1 MTTPG
6 MSESGPD
13 ATTSIRPARRGAS
26 PVRCAAASGALG
38 ALAAGLV
45 WSFAYATDAASG
57 FVIGGAH
64 AAGGALLGLAIGAAA
79 SRLAPPLWASGLAGW
94 LLGFAVPA
102 AAGSLVP
109 VAAETRAA
117 AGITALLGIVTLAV
131 AIALARLG
139 RVAVGLALAGTGVA
153 AAWLLGQ
160 GVEGRLPAHPVAT
173 VELDPPAAGRLAV
186 IGLDSADWR
195 VIDPLLAAGELPNLA
210 RLVERGRTA
219 ELLSFEPSDSPVVW
233 TTIFSGHHPRDHG
246 IDDWATSHA
255 ANRRRAVLW
264 EMLAGAGG
272 ASVVLNVP
280 GSWPPTDVR
289 GALVSGFPI
298 PSVLLRPDRERVQNV
313 GSIVALAARPGP
325 LRTTVARP
333 DGDGALRA
341 RVSLGQRVPRP
352 RTKALRHFLLEYA
365 STNGL
370 LPTRHVT
377 VDVVVRQRATGAVLD
392 LEIGPQAIA
401 LEPASWTPW
410 LALDTTPESLAIRV
424 RRLDDDALWV
434 TPAFQSPASPVHPFT
449 SSAAVRDAIARQG
462 MYVVEPAGW
471 RAVEDPGV
479 RAALFEHLVG
489 VERQHVRAT
498 LGLLGLVADWRLLA
512 HVVTLPDRVSHA
524 FWRFHEPGAYPPLP
538 PGELAA
544 SRSVVADAYRESD
557 RLLGELIARL
567 DPDTNLLVVSDHGT
581 VAGAPPYGTHRPEG
595 VLIAAGPGIAAGRER
610 LVMSILDV
618 TPVALALLGMPAA
631 EDLPGEVP
639 PGLLAPAADPGTISS
654 YEAGG
659 ARQPAAAE
667 TIDET
672 TREQLRG
679 LGYVE

>member
-1 MTTPG
+1 M
-6 MSESGPD
+6 
-13 ATTSIRPARRGAS
+13 
-26 PVRCAAASGALG
+26 GALV
-38 ALAAGLV
+38 AGLV

-57 FVIGGAH
+57 LVVCGVH
-64 AAGGALLGLAIGAAA
+64 AAGGASIGLAIRAAA
-79 SRLAPPLWASGLAGW
+79 SRLAPPLRASGLAGW
-94 LLGFAVPA
+94 LLGFAAPAAVGFVVPA
-102 AAGSLVP
+102 AAGGR
-109 VAAETRAA
+109 VAALVA
-117 AGITALLGIVTLAV
+117 ALLGIVTLALS
-131 AIALARLG
+131 IAVARLG
-139 RVAVGLALAGTGVA
+139 RAAVGLALAGTGVA

-160 GVEGRLPAHPVAT
+160 RVEGVLPARPVAA
-173 VELDPPAAGRLAV
+173 VEVEPSAAGRLAV

-210 RLVERGRTA
+210 RLVDRGRTA
-219 ELLSFEPSDSPVVW
+219 ELVSFEPSDSPVVW

-264 EMLAGAGG
+264 EMLAAAGG

-280 GSWPPTDVR
+280 GSWPPTDAR

-313 GSIVALAARPGP
+313 GSILALAARPGP

-333 DGDGALRA
+333 DGDGARRA
-341 RVSLGQRVPRP
+341 RLSLGQRVPRP
-352 RTKALRHFLLEYA
+352 RTNALRHFLLEYA
-365 STNGL
+365 SANGL
-370 LPTRHVT
+370 WPAPRVA
-377 VDVVVRQRATGAVLD
+377 VDVVVRQRANGAVLD
-392 LEIGPQAIA
+392 LEIGPHVVA
-401 LEPASWTPW
+401 LEPESWTQW
-410 LALDTTPESLAIRV
+410 LALDTAAGPLAIRV
-424 RRLDDDALWV
+424 RRLEDDALWI
-434 TPAFQSPASPVHPFT
+434 TPAFQSPAAPVHPFT
-449 SSAAVRDAIARQG
+449 SSTVVREAIAQHG

-479 RAALFEHLVG
+479 RAALFEHLVD
-489 VERQHVRAT
+489 VERQHVHAT
-498 LGLLGLVADWRLLA
+498 LDLLGLVADWRLLA
-512 HVVTLPDRVSHA
+512 HVITLPDRVSHA
-524 FWRFHEPGAYPPLP
+524 YWRFHEPDAYPPLP

-544 SRSVVADAYRESD
+544 SRSVVADAYREAD
-557 RLLGELIARL
+557 RLLGELVARL
-567 DPDTNLLVVSDHGT
+567 GPDTTLLVVSDHGT
-581 VAGAPPYGTHRPEG
+581 AAGTPPYGTHRPEG
-595 VLIAAGPGIAAGRER
+595 ILIASGPGIEAGRER

-631 EDLPGEVP
+631 EDLPGGVP
-639 PGLLAPAADPGTISS
+639 PGLLAPGADAGTVSS

-659 ARQPAAAE
+659 TQQQPEAAE